1 MKNIPIIIFIVLFS
15 FILIHSIYVKARCN
29 RLIEGLESSGTA
41 DTEDTADMSM
51 NERFKKLEGRVN
63 KMQEQI
69 VKAEKTN
76 EENAE
81 TLKKLKSKS

>member
-29 RLIEGLESSGTA
+29 RLIEGLESSGSA

-51 NERFKKLEGRVN
+51 NDRFKKLESRVN

-69 VKAEKTN
+69 VKAEKMN